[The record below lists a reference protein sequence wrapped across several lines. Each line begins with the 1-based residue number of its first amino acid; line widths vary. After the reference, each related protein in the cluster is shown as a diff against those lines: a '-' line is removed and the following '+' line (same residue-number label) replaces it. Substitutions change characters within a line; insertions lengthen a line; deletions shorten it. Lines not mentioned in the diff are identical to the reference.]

1 MQRHRFYATPSQSD
15 RSSITLDSDESHHL
29 SRVLRLGEG
38 ARVFVFDGIGNEW
51 ECEVSRVSR
60 GAVEL
65 NLIRRLDDV
74 VESPLNLTLA
84 QALIKGDKF
93 DWVVQ
98 KATEFG
104 VTRIVPL
111 ITDHSEPRSAGD
123 RADRRL
129 ERWRRIAHESVKQC
143 GRRKQVE
150 ITDPANFADFCQIE
164 AGKSNLIFS
173 ERGGL
178 KLRDVVAKLGSISQL
193 GLFVA
198 PEGGWSESE
207 MQLSGKSGF
216 IPVHLGSRILRTET
230 AAIAAVTLSQ
240 HLFGDID

>member
-1 MQRHRFYATPSQSD
+1 MQRHRFYATPSQFD
-15 RSSITLDSDESHHL
+15 RSTITLDSDESHHL

-38 ARVFVFDGIGNEW
+38 ARVFVFDGLGNEW
-51 ECEVSRVSR
+51 ECEISRVSR

-98 KATEFG
+98 KATELG

-111 ITDHSEPRSAGD
+111 ITDHSDLRSA
-123 RADRRL
+123 ADSAGRRL

-143 GRRKQVE
+143 GRRRPVE
-150 ITDPANFADFCQIE
+150 ITDRINFEDFCQTE
-164 AGKSNLIFS
+164 AGKNNLIFS

-178 KLRDVVAKLGSISQL
+178 SLRDVVAKRGSISQL
-193 GLFVA
+193 NLFVA
-198 PEGGWSESE
+198 PEGGWSDSE
-207 MQLSGKSGF
+207 IELSGRSGF

-230 AAIAAVTLSQ
+230 AAMAAVILSQ
-240 HLFGDID
+240 HLFGDMK

>member
-1 MQRHRFYATPSQSD
+1 MQRHRFYAAPSQFD
-15 RSSITLDSDESHHL
+15 RSTITLDSDESHHL

-38 ARVFVFDGIGNEW
+38 ARVSVFDGLGNEW

-65 NLIRRLDDV
+65 NLIRQLDDV
-74 VESPLNLTLA
+74 VESLLNLTLA

-98 KATEFG
+98 KATELG

-111 ITDHSEPRSAGD
+111 ITDHSELRSAGD
-123 RADRRL
+123 SAGRRRA
-129 ERWRRIAHESVKQC
+129 RWRRIAHESVKQC
-143 GRRKQVE
+143 GRRKPVE
-150 ITDPANFADFCQIE
+150 ITDMINFEDFCQTE
-164 AGKSNLIFS
+164 AGKNNLIFS

-178 KLRDVVAKLGSISQL
+178 KLRDVVAKLGSISEL
-193 GLFVA
+193 SLFVA
-198 PEGGWSESE
+198 PEGGWSDSE
-207 MQLSGKSGF
+207 VQLSEKSGF

-230 AAIAAVTLSQ
+230 AAIAAVILSQ
-240 HLFGDID
+240 HLFGDMK